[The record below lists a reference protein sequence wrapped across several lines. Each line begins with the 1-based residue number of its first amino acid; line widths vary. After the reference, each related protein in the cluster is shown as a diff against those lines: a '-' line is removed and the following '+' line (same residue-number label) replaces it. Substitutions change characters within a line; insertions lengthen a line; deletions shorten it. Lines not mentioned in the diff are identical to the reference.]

1 MITNNPFSILSE
13 TVPSI
18 AIQTFV
24 VVMGVLVVLGTLVD
38 IIHKKNVK
46 YFFENAKKAK
56 KSAKKILSTGEK
68 TGVVIK
74 TIAYDIATTSELGA
88 GKRRAAHL
96 LGMYGT
102 ILFWVSSVI
111 MIFCYASP
119 TSNTPS
125 MWPIIWHVGA
135 IMTVLG
141 GSWFWFFFKS
151 RCLFRGPAL
160 VQNY

>member
-1 MITNNPFSILSE
+1 MITTNPFSILAE
-13 TVPSI
+13 TVPPI
-18 AIQTFV
+18 LMQWFVIIMAI
-24 VVMGVLVVLGTLVD
+24 LVIVGTLVD

-56 KSAKKILSTGEK
+56 LSATKALNATERIS
-68 TGVVIK
+68 VISK
-74 TIAYDIATTSELGA
+74 TIVSDIATTSELGA
-88 GKRRAAHL
+88 GQRRVAHL

-102 ILFWVSSVI
+102 ILFWIASVI
-111 MIFCYASP
+111 MIFCYSNP
-119 TSNTPS
+119 SSNTPS
-125 MWPIIWHVGA
+125 TWPMIWHAGA

-151 RCLFRGPAL
+151 RCLFRSSTL